1 MLKFYLECQWLT
13 TGRWFTL
20 GAPVSSTNKS
30 DRHDITEILL
40 KVALNTITLTL
51 LELIMKSKI
60 NRYKARKTLKFKSH
74 IFYKKWQWKN
84 HYFHCFVRF
93 YSHKTFEYE
102 FCSHTWKTSNQNVTS
117 NRYSIL
123 IGRFCTHTL
132 KTSNQNVISNGYS
145 ILIRRFW
152 RMSTNSSSK
161 VLWLRPIQILL
172 RFWSNVINIAHNIGK
187 DNVE

>member
-102 FCSHTWKTSNQNVTS
+102 FCSHTWKTSNQNVRT
-117 NRYSIL
+117 NKYSIL
-123 IGRFCTHTL
+123 IG
-132 KTSNQNVISNGYS
+132 Y
-145 ILIRRFW
+145 FW
-152 RMSTNSSSK
+152 RMRTKLVLKSFRVVLK
-161 VLWLRPIQILL
+161 VLI
-172 RFWSNVINIAHNIGK
+172 
-187 DNVE
+187 